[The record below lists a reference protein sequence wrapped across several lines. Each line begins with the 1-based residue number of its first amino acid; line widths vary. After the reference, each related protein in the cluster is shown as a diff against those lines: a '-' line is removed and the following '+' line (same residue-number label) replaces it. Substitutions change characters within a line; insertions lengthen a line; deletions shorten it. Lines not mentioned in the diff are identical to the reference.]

1 MQLGRIPG
9 RHKVFRPG
17 SVGTGFLLRPA
28 DQRLVRSRTP
38 ERPGPVRSQVGGA
51 GERAGAGLGLLF
63 SSDME
68 FSSLA
73 GVEGL

>member
-17 SVGTGFLLRPA
+17 SVGTRFLLRPA

-51 GERAGAGLGLLF
+51 GERAEHAGLLF

-73 GVEGL
+73 GVEG